1 MAIMDNDKIITAVE
15 KTGFPLEHRT
25 AMAFMDSGWHVVSN
39 KYYVDDNSDEVRE
52 IDLIAYKVGKVGDL
66 RVYSTVVVSCK
77 KSSENTWAFMTREID
92 PEDRNKDLTPL
103 HFWTNDKAL
112 DYCLTRDGFGKI
124 FAERLTRKS
133 EGVWG
138 IPQREI
144 FGFQELQPILPQK
157 SGGKI
162 DDPTS
167 YKPANDKA
175 IFSSITSLMKAQAYE
190 LGRLPDRRKE
200 PSIYLFSLLT
210 VLDGSM
216 CEVNYDGSS
225 PTVQSTQFQKYIAH
239 YIIKGKEQYCR
250 INFTDKDGLKNLI
263 KEYDASHIA
272 TKKEIKQS
280 IDDFYQTVFD
290 NHQTIK
296 VLSEKFISGIISFV
310 NIFGGFKGEHKLEKN
325 DIDVVFNKKQMILEI
340 QISTMLTDEFVEKLN
355 SHEVVLSVT
364 KKSLKSVY
372 RYEGKFRFEEGF
384 PF

>member
-1 MAIMDNDKIITAVE
+1 MVIMDNDKIIAAVE

-25 AMAFMDSGWHVVSN
+25 ARAFIDSGWHVVSN

-77 KSSENTWAFMTREID
+77 KSSENAWVFITREID

-112 DYCLTRDGFGKI
+112 DYCLTRDGFSKA
-124 FAERLTRKS
+124 FAERLTQKS
-133 EGVWG
+133 EGIWG

-144 FGFQELQPILPQK
+144 FGFQELQPVFSQK
-157 SGGKI
+157 SGGKVDESI
-162 DDPTS
+162 S

-210 VLDGSM
+210 VLDGGM
-216 CEVNYDGSS
+216 CEVSYDDSS
-225 PTVQSTQFQKYIAH
+225 PTVQKTQFQKYIAH

-250 INFTDKDGLKNLI
+250 INFTDKNRLKHLI
-263 KEYDASHIA
+263 KEYDAAHAA
-272 TKKEIKQS
+272 TKKEIKKT
-280 IDDFYQTVFD
+280 IDDFYNSVFD
-290 NHQTIK
+290 SYRTTS
-296 VLSEKFISGIISFV
+296 VLSGVFVSKILMFV
-310 NIFGGFKGEHKLEKN
+310 NIFGRFKDEHKLGEC
-325 DIDVVFNKKQMILEI
+325 DIDLVFNKKDEFLDI
-340 QISTMLTDEFVEKLN
+340 QISTGLSDDVVAKLN
-355 SHEVVLSVT
+355 SNEVVLNIT
-364 KKSLKSVY
+364 KKSLKAVY
-372 RYEGKFRFEEGF
+372 RYEGKFRFVPGV